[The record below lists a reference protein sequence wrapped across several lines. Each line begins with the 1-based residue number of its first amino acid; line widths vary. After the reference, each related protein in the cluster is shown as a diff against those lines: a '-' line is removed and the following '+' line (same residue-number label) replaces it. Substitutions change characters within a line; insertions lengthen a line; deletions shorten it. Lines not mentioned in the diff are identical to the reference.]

1 MLETSIQVIPV
12 TRLIH
17 NCGWLSVV
25 TGESTNCSQ
34 TLELPALS
42 HSADPSPDST
52 LSTQLVPYNRN
63 SSSAPRVSVLETLDM
78 HGELFQILRP
88 FTECQVTRTKR
99 HVPLLPMTFP
109 TWCCLRCRQ
118 SLLWFP
124 YPLLRPKQDGLFP
137 SQIAATDDLKKKPDK
152 VHLQW
157 PSLKRQFQS
166 SLLYPGTVPSWSSSQ
181 VRYFRTVAS
190 SSSSEF
196 VERNLLKTEFPTTHN
211 LSPCHNVGF
220 HMCRSP
226 WCFEISP

>member
-1 MLETSIQVIPV
+1 MRTLETSIQVIPV

-78 HGELFQILRP
+78 HGELFQILSP

-124 YPLLRPKQDGLFP
+124 YPLLRPKQDGLYP

-157 PSLKRQFQS
+157 PSLKDNS
-166 SLLYPGTVPSWSSSQ
+166 KALYCTLGLYHHGPLPKSDTSEQWLPPPVQNSW
-181 VRYFRTVAS
+181 
-190 SSSSEF
+190 
-196 VERNLLKTEFPTTHN
+196 NGI
-211 LSPCHNVGF
+211 C
-220 HMCRSP
+220 
-226 WCFEISP
+226 